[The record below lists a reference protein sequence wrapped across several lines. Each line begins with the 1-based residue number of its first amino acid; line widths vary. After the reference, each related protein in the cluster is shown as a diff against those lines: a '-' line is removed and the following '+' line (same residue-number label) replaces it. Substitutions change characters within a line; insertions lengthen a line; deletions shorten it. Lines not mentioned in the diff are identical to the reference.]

1 MDQREQQEARL
12 GFSREVF
19 ATDWARKL
27 LTENGL
33 ADIDAVFAAGSRTQ
47 LRHTGR
53 GVWETRLADEHGESV
68 RVFVKMHWGRRRLWP
83 RMTDLKTGQVFQSLP
98 EREWR
103 GIRQF
108 QSIGLNVPERLVLFR
123 DGMLSVRSAIVVRE
137 VLPRQS
143 IDEMLQ
149 DGSWQQLSLDHRAS
163 LLEEVMSTLHTMY
176 SAGVGWRGVSSR
188 HFYPELQPDNSW
200 KIWLIDCE
208 GVHNRVTQK
217 TISHGFQK
225 LWRSMKESGADEAT
239 LDALET
245 EIDRLRSR
253 LSAA

>member
-19 ATDWARKL
+19 ATDWARTL

-33 ADIDAVFAAGSRTQ
+33 ADIDAVFEAGSQTE

-53 GVWETRLADEHGESV
+53 GVWETQLADEQGESV
-68 RVFVKMHWGRRRLWP
+68 RAFVKMHWGRRRLWP

-103 GIRQF
+103 GIGQF

-123 DGMLSVRSAIVVRE
+123 EGMLSMRSAIIVRE
-137 VLPRQS
+137 VPPRQS

-149 DGSWQQLSLDHRAS
+149 DGSWQQLSSDQRAS
-163 LLEEVMSTLHTMY
+163 LLEAVMATLHTMY
-176 SAGVGWRGVSSR
+176 TAGVGWRGVSSR
-188 HFYPELQPDNSW
+188 HFFPELQSDDSW

-217 TISHGFQK
+217 TISRSFQK
-225 LWRSMKESGADEAT
+225 LWRSMKESGADQTT
-239 LDALET
+239 LDSLET
-245 EIDRLRSR
+245 EIDRLRGR